1 MICTHR
7 WEVIHWNVT
16 SLLGT
21 ILLKKTYSSS
31 PRHHQLFLSCDWRL
45 RNPFPLQAGMLTGL
59 VLSRDPVGNHGI
71 YQFMNAV
78 SCPDDTVW
86 LQSSMA
92 CGSSIPSVPST
103 MVPESLVGY
112 AICVPFVGGYST
124 GTSSTHS
131 GQLWVSVLTTVCCTK
146 KLL

>member
-1 MICTHR
+1 MI
-7 WEVIHWNVT
+7 

-31 PRHHQLFLSCDWRL
+31 PRHHQLFFSCDCRL
-45 RNPFPLQAGMLTGL
+45 RNPFPLHSGRLTGL
-59 VLSRDPVGNHGI
+59 VLSRDPAGNHGI
-71 YQFMNAV
+71 CQFMNAV
-78 SCPDDTVW
+78 PCSGDAVW
-86 LQSSMA
+86 FQSFMA
-92 CGSSIPSVPST
+92 FDSSIPSVPSST

-124 GTSSTHS
+124 GTYSIHLS
-131 GQLWVSVLTTVCCTK
+131 QLLVSVLTTVCCTK